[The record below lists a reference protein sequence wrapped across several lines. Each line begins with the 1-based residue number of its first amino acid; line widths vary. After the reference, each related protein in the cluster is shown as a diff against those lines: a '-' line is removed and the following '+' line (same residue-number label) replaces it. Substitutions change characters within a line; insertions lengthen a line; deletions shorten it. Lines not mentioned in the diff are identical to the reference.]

1 LYLSLLAD
9 KWVFML
15 IVTANAK
22 GGVGK
27 STLAVHLAC
36 WLHERGRK
44 VILVD
49 SDVQSSS
56 AQWMQEAEPNIPI
69 VALPTT
75 KSVLE
80 IIPSLQ
86 AQADFVIADG
96 PAGIAELTRA
106 LLIVA
111 DIALI
116 PCGPSVLDLR
126 AAQIAVNVLRDAQT
140 LNGGKPEPWL
150 VLNKLQKG
158 TRLGRDL
165 VEASTQLGIPVAK
178 SVVHLRQVY
187 PDAAGQGSVVWRLG
201 RRGKEASIE
210 LNELFGEVTHVR
222 TETNVSST
230 ESSETSIY
238 SGFRT
243 EGNADSYG
251 VSPDNQR
258 YTPGPIE

>member
-1 LYLSLLAD
+1 
-9 KWVFML
+9 ML

-36 WLHERGRK
+36 WLYDRGRK

-56 AQWMQEAEPNIPI
+56 AQWMQEAEPDIPI

-75 KSVLE
+75 KSVLD
-80 IIPSLQ
+80 ITPSLQ

-111 DIALI
+111 DVALI

-126 AAQIAVNVLRDAQT
+126 AAQIAVTVLRDAQT

-165 VEASTQLGIPVAK
+165 VEASTQLGVPVAK

-201 RRGKEASIE
+201 RRGKEAGIE
-210 LNELFGEVTHVR
+210 LNALFSEVTHVR
-222 TETNVSST
+222 TETNVCSA
-230 ESSETSIY
+230 ESGETSVY

-243 EGNADSYG
+243 EGGTSSNGANLDDHPS
-251 VSPDNQR
+251 
-258 YTPGPIE
+258 TPSSTE